1 MDRSSRA
8 AVPAALAALLAVPA
22 ARAGAAAPVKVGFI
36 GCLAKAGDAALGK
49 EISESLETRLAREH
63 VTGFEF
69 LPDAAE
75 RARAKLKGGPVN
87 SQRVAEAGRAIGAD
101 KVIVCLVTYRRERA
115 ATVPGTA
122 KTETVSR
129 EVTDYVEEEYYTE
142 VPNPDYEEPVT
153 ASVPVGRIGPVGLF
167 VNVGGGDKTPKT
179 IREKHVRRVPRTKT
193 VSEEVTEPADAPTE
207 KPGTVRLRAAYLILD
222 AASGKTE
229 KRDTV
234 SYLNELEPIF
244 DSMESDD
251 DLRRKAAE
259 STVDSLE
266 RSILAKLPPA
276 PAKQNGAR

>member
-1 MDRSSRA
+1 MGRFARVAAA
-8 AVPAALAALLAVPA
+8 AVLAARFVLTAAP
-22 ARAGAAAPVKVGFI
+22 ARAEPASSLKVGFI
-36 GCLAKAGDAALGK
+36 GCLAKSDDAELGTQ
-49 EISESLETRLAREH
+49 ITESLETRLVREH
-63 VTGFEF
+63 TPGFEF
-69 LPDAAE
+69 LRDAAAK
-75 RARAKLKGGPVN
+75 ARAKLKGGPIN
-87 SQRVAEAGRAIGAD
+87 PQRVADAGRAIGAD
-101 KVIVCLVTYRRERA
+101 KIIVCLVTYKRERA
-115 ATVPGTA
+115 ATVPGTS

-153 ASVPVGRIGPVGLF
+153 ATLPVGRIGPVGLF
-167 VNVGGGDKTPKT
+167 VNVGVGDKTPKT

-207 KPGTVRLRAAYLILD
+207 KPGSVRLRAAYLIID

-244 DSMESDD
+244 DSMESDQ

-266 RSILAKLPPA
+266 RSILAKLPST
-276 PAKQNGAR
+276 PAK